1 MKTRGHRTRCCT
13 LNSSIYT
20 KFDRKC
26 KKSYTS
32 SAHFLIMAVAK
43 SSSWRME
50 DLQDLEQYGLAAELE
65 STNLEGPAEAAG
77 ARGQTER
84 DFGAYN
90 MT

>member
-1 MKTRGHRTRCCT
+1 M
-13 LNSSIYT
+13 
-20 KFDRKC
+20 
-26 KKSYTS
+26 
-32 SAHFLIMAVAK
+32 AK

-50 DLQDLEQYGLAAELE
+50 DLHDLEQYGLAAELE

-77 ARGQTER
+77 ASRQRER

>member
-1 MKTRGHRTRCCT
+1 MSDPRPT
-13 LNSSIYT
+13 
-20 KFDRKC
+20 
-26 KKSYTS
+26 
-32 SAHFLIMAVAK
+32 MAVAK

-77 ARGQTER
+77 AGGQRER